1 MQGLRTDLFLQ
12 CEEEPFAS
20 TFIII
25 FFSASKP
32 KGDVQVQVFVQG
44 RCICSGAA
52 LVSCNYLNVLIIIA
66 AQRFLS
72 ICDGQTLLELQLL
85 FSLYINS
92 SYSFHLPSAD
102 TNKLHLFAIEGVL
115 S

>member
-1 MQGLRTDLFLQ
+1 MPVHLFIYL
-12 CEEEPFAS
+12 
-20 TFIII
+20 
-25 FFSASKP
+25 FSASKL
-32 KGDVQVQVFVQG
+32 KRDVQVQVFVQG

-72 ICDGQTLLELQLL
+72 ICDGQTLLELRLL
-85 FSLYINS
+85 FFSLFINS